1 MKKIISLMLVLIL
14 ALSIAGCTSNEAPDE
29 IVDEDSGQVL
39 EDNSVEEVDEEVTI
53 LLAAAASLKNSIDNE
68 LIPLFEEQNPN
79 IKVEA
84 TYDSS
89 GKLQSQIEEGADVDV
104 FMSAAMKQMN
114 ELDEQGMILED
125 SIVELLENKI
135 VLIVPKGS
143 NTSISSFEGILDA
156 ERIAVGDPESVPA
169 GQYAQESF
177 TNLNMWDQ
185 VLEKASLGTNVTEV
199 LNWVA
204 EGSADAGVVYST
216 DAASNENVEVV
227 AEAPEGSVSKVIYPI
242 GVIKASTN
250 EEAAKTFIEFLQ
262 SEEAL
267 NIFESYGFAAN

>member
-1 MKKIISLMLVLIL
+1 MEKIIGYVLVILVAILTLIY
-14 ALSIAGCTSNEAPDE
+14 T
-29 IVDEDSGQVL
+29 VDKKPANVISEDL
-39 EDNSVEEVDEEVTI
+39 DTIDEEETTI
-53 LLAAAASLKNSIDNE
+53 LLAAAASLKNVLDDK

-135 VLIVPKGS
+135 VLIVPKGIH
-143 NTSISSFEGILDA
+143 TSISSFEGILDA
-156 ERIAVGDPESVPA
+156 ERISVGDPESVPA

>member
-1 MKKIISLMLVLIL
+1 MEKIIGYVLVILVAILTLIY
-14 ALSIAGCTSNEAPDE
+14 T
-29 IVDEDSGQVL
+29 VDKKPANVISEDL
-39 EDNSVEEVDEEVTI
+39 DTIDEEETTI
-53 LLAAAASLKNSIDNE
+53 LLAAAASLKNVLDDK
-68 LIPLFEEQNPN
+68 LIPLFEKKYPN
-79 IKVEA
+79 IKVDV

-89 GKLQSQIEEGADVDV
+89 GKLQSQIEEGADVDI

-204 EGSADAGVVYST
+204 EGSADAGIVYST

-227 AEAPEGSVSKVIYPI
+227 AAAPEGSVSKVIYPI

-250 EEAAKTFIEFLQ
+250 EAAAKTFIEFLQ